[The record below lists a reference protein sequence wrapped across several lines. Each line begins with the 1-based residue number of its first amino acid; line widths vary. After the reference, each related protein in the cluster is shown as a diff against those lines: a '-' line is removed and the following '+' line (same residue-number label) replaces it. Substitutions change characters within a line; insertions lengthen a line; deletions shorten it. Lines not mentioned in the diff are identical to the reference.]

1 METGGR
7 WMHSSLNKH
16 GFVFRHNWVIPR
28 QGLLQLDFISSRR
41 GDDDEGPTDMPSVH
55 FELDLR
61 QVRLAIYYSSS
72 FHIQFADAHLTFTTL
87 NMKFFHT
94 GA

>member
-1 METGGR
+1 
-7 WMHSSLNKH
+7 MHSSLNKH

-41 GDDDEGPTDMPSVH
+41 GDDGEGPTDMPSVH

-61 QVRLAIYYSSS
+61 QVRLAILIGMNMLELTYSVCRR
-72 FHIQFADAHLTFTTL
+72 TFTT
-87 NMKFFHT
+87 
-94 GA
+94 